1 LTEFLVWEGL
11 STIIRM
17 APMVLEVEVEVEEAE
32 AVLPG
37 FQTEKSRPPQP
48 L

>member
-1 LTEFLVWEGL
+1 MTEFLVWEGL

-17 APMVLEVEVEVEEAE
+17 APMVLEVEVEEAE